1 MRLITNITDL
11 LHILIEKSA
20 VMCAVLIAS
29 FVIISETAW
38 SETVKVIQV
47 ASVSSETAHPHPD
60 ILVPG
65 IDFSYDSI
73 SSSVIDTAIEDTS
86 TDRNIIQR
94 VIDYFSD
101 SNEEPDK
108 GEFDISFLGGPSYS
122 SATSVELAVIAAG
135 VYRTGPKATTP
146 LSELDVFAE
155 GSITGFYNI
164 GTRGHHSF
172 PNDKVRIN
180 YHANFCHFP
189 SKFWGVGYEMGADK
203 NNETDYTLLQSLVSA
218 EFLWHLPHD
227 IFLGPSIYFDYS
239 KGIKASSTS
248 VWRGQSLE
256 QLAYGVGL
264 ILSFDTRDIAT
275 NASQGYNLRFHQRFF
290 PSFIGNK
297 KGFSI
302 TELTFGWY
310 HRFWE
315 SGIMAFQFHGCGAT
329 RHTPWSM
336 LSAVDASAGIRG
348 YYEGRYRDRGE
359 LDVVVELR
367 QHIWRRN
374 GIVVWGGLGT
384 VFHKFNEITA
394 KKLLPSFGIG
404 YRWEF
409 KKDVNVRADIGF
421 GRNSMAFSIGLN
433 EAF

>member
-1 MRLITNITDL
+1 MRLIADI
-11 LHILIEKSA
+11 
-20 VMCAVLIAS
+20 C
-29 FVIISETAW
+29 
-38 SETVKVIQV
+38 QV
-47 ASVSSETAHPHPD
+47 ASTLRGMSAAVYTAFVVSFSFVAETARSETMRVMHPD
-60 ILVPG
+60 SLSQSTMAPVPEILVPS
-65 IDFSYDSI
+65 IDFDADSLASSMI
-73 SSSVIDTAIEDTS
+73 STRIADASS
-86 TDRNIIQR
+86 DRNIIQR

-101 SNEEPDK
+101 SNVEPDK

-122 SATSVELAVIAAG
+122 SSTSVELAVIAAG

-155 GSITGFYNI
+155 GSVTGFYNI
-164 GTRGHHSF
+164 GTRGYHSF
-172 PNDKVRIN
+172 PDDKVRIN

-203 NNETDYTLLQSLVSA
+203 SNETDYTLLQSLISA

-227 IFLGPSIYFDYS
+227 IFLGPSVYFDYS
-239 KGIKASSTS
+239 KGIKAASDA

-256 QLAYGVGL
+256 QLAYGIGL
-264 ILSFDTRDIAT
+264 ILSFDTRDIAA

-310 HRFWE
+310 HRFWK

-336 LSAVDASAGIRG
+336 LSAVDASSGIRG

-359 LDVVVELR
+359 LDAVVELR
-367 QHIWRRN
+367 QHIWRRH
-374 GIVVWGGLGT
+374 GIVIWGGLGT
-384 VFHKFNEITA
+384 VFHKFTEITT
-394 KKLLPSFGIG
+394 KKLLPSFGVG

-409 KKDVNVRADIGF
+409 KKSVNVRADIGF
-421 GRNSMAFSIGLN
+421 GRNSMAFTIGLN